1 MQLYAGLL
9 GLQFKIIRAFPNT
22 TQQMVASIIELPD
35 ELEQIKSI
43 LLFEI
48 MKNLPAE
55 MIREGGKD
63 S

>member
-1 MQLYAGLL
+1 MATISG
-9 GLQFKIIRAFPNT
+9 
-22 TQQMVASIIELPD
+22 LPD

-55 MIREGGKD
+55 NIRQGGVNNELLIKD
-63 S
+63 AIPMFYINKYKTNN